1 MNEIENSEENLAVD
15 SARTD
20 LSPGAQ
26 EVLAALPQ
34 VIIQVD
40 DDFRLASVNRPRST
54 LFRERAE
61 VGTRLEDAFDSEA
74 VEVITALIQNA
85 ELTGGAIAEHHAGSD
100 MFRVTAKRLSSV
112 PNTLLVFQNITGIS
126 EAGRTL
132 VDLIRYRSNFL
143 ASISNELKQPLTAV
157 IGYANL
163 LSDPEAGLEDPA
175 REAMVRDMTDQAW
188 DLAGIVEDLLTVARA
203 ELGEL
208 VVAKVPVNISAN
220 VAQVCESM
228 GTRGTSITVTGDRSV
243 TGVGDPARLRQ
254 IVRNL
259 LSNALTHGAEPVRV
273 NVVSNGTGAAVQV
286 IDHGVGLPEE
296 LAESAF
302 DQYTSGPTADGPA
315 RVGVGLWICRELTHL
330 MGGHLEYRRVDDR
343 TVFEATIPA
352 R

>member
-1 MNEIENSEENLAVD
+1 MGDVEGSEENLSVD

-40 DDFRLASVNRPRST
+40 DELRIASLNRPRSP
-54 LFRERAE
+54 LFPDGAKPGARLDE
-61 VGTRLEDAFDSEA
+61 VFDADA
-74 VEVITALIQNA
+74 VEVIRALIQNS
-85 ELTGGAIAEHHAGSD
+85 ELTGGAIAEHHSGTD
-100 MFRVTAKRLSSV
+100 MYRVTAKRLSSV
-112 PNTLLVFQNITGIS
+112 PNTLVVFQNITGIS

-132 VDLIRYRSNFL
+132 VDLIQYRSNFL
-143 ASISNELKQPLTAV
+143 ASISQELKTPLTAV

-188 DLAGIVEDLLTVARA
+188 DLAGIVEDLLTVARV

-208 VVAKVPVNISAN
+208 SVASVPVSISAN

-228 GTRGTSITVTGDRSV
+228 GARGTAITVTGDRNV
-243 TGVGDPARLRQ
+243 TGLGDPARFRQ

-259 LSNALTHGAEPVRV
+259 LSNALTHGAGPVRV
-273 NVVSNGTGAAVQV
+273 NVGASDTMATVQV
-286 IDHGVGLPEE
+286 IDYGAGLPED

-302 DQYTSGPTADGPA
+302 DQYTTGPTDGAPA
-315 RVGVGLWICRELTHL
+315 RVGVGLWICRELTSL
-330 MGGHLEYRRVDDR
+330 MGGRLEYRRDNGQ
-343 TVFEATIPA
+343 TVFEAMIPA